1 MLIELSDEMVE
12 SVVVAELKWAFEHS
26 FDKQYD
32 GEVLADNADL
42 RESLRDVILY
52 FMPYTAAL
60 SYLKEAEEKYGH

>member
-12 SVVVAELKWAFEHS
+12 SIVVAELKWAFEHS
-26 FDKQYD
+26 FNKFDEGGIESD
-32 GEVLADNADL
+32 DVDL